1 MKSQD
6 SIKKIVCVIS
16 GILYWF
22 GIGLANAETQTFT
35 ASIRFISPLTLS
47 DVADPDFG
55 TFETGAAGRNFI
67 LGTDGSIS
75 GTDANAY
82 IDGASA
88 GSMVIHGSA
97 SQKIDIIAQ
106 NLVDDGG
113 ISIANIICNY
123 GDAGDMDCGTGI
135 AAVSE
140 PAAAGTTLLI
150 GMNINTTTAHADGD
164 SASPTFDIIV
174 SYN

>member
-6 SIKKIVCVIS
+6 SIIKTVSIIA
-16 GILYWF
+16 GILCWL
-22 GIGLANAETQTFT
+22 GIGLANAETQSFT
-35 ASIRFISPLTLS
+35 TSIRFISPLTLS
-47 DVADPDFG
+47 DATDPDFG
-55 TFETGAAGRNFI
+55 TFETGASGRNFI

-75 GTDANAY
+75 GSDADAY

-97 SQKIDIIAQ
+97 VQKIDIIAQ

-123 GDAGDMDCGTGI
+123 GGAGDTDCGTGI
-135 AAVSE
+135 AAAAE
-140 PAAAGTTLLI
+140 PTATGTSLLI
-150 GMNINTTTAHADGD
+150 GMDINTTTAHADGD
-164 SASPTFDIIV
+164 TASPTFDIIV